1 MVSGSSSSTSGATT
15 RLRHVWC
22 TWRPGRLFHSPS
34 PTRTSTGCTSL
45 RGSRRAAS
53 AILHRG
59 RATRGLTRGQ
69 ASRPCLRGGADR
81 HPKIHFGVLGGAAFS
96 KPGGDD
102 ASSFDKTYT
111 GWIACGFVA
120 LPLGPGFA
128 IRPELLYA
136 HKGVTGSGEDNTIL
150 PSGCRTWRS
159 PCCSTTP

>member
-81 HPKIHFGVLGGAAFS
+81 HPKIHFGVLGGPLLAIEFDGLGHGFSRHGRYFQRVPTPRDKRRAWKLNLKARVANEAAF
-96 KPGGDD
+96 P
-102 ASSFDKTYT
+102 
-111 GWIACGFVA
+111 FVI
-120 LPLGPGFA
+120 LSYDEKEVL
-128 IRPELLYA
+128 EE
-136 HKGVTGSGEDNTIL
+136 VTRL
-150 PSGCRTWRS
+150 
-159 PCCSTTP
+159 